1 MKILVTG
8 AAGFLGYHLAARL
21 LSDGGLVTGV
31 DNLNSYYDSRLKRAR
46 LDRLE
51 GRAGF
56 DFQRLDLADRTATDA
71 LFGRREFDAIVHLA
85 AQAGVRHSLD
95 HPHAYTESN
104 VTGFLNV
111 LEGARRKQTSH
122 LIYASSSSVY
132 GDNLKIPF
140 STQDRCDTPVSLYA
154 ATKRANELMAH
165 CYTHLFQIPTTG
177 LRLFTVYGPWGRP
190 DMAPYRF
197 ARAIDL
203 GRPIDIYNYGRMRR
217 DFTYVDD
224 VAESVARLVE
234 RGPRGC
240 RLFNIGGGS
249 PLALMELVHAL
260 EAALG
265 KRARKRFLPMQKG
278 DVPSTHADVEDLYA
292 WTGFRPSTP
301 LSTGIERFVAWYR
314 DWTCECKIAA
324 VQSKKALSCR
334 AAS

>member
-1 MKILVTG
+1 MKVLVTG
-8 AAGFLGYHLAARL
+8 AAGFLGYHVASRL
-21 LSDGGLVTGV
+21 LAEGSRVTGV
-31 DNLNSYYDSRLKRAR
+31 DNLNSYYDPRLKRAR
-46 LDRLE
+46 LEQLE
-51 GRAGF
+51 PQAGF
-56 DFQRLDLADRTATDA
+56 EFLRLDLADRAATEG
-71 LFGRREFDAIVHLA
+71 LFARREFDAIVHLA

-104 VTGFLNV
+104 IAGFLNV
-111 LEGARRKQTSH
+111 LEGARRRHTPH

-132 GDNLKIPF
+132 GGNLKIPF
-140 STQDRCDTPVSLYA
+140 STQDRCDAPASLYA

-177 LRLFTVYGPWGRP
+177 LRFFTVYGPWGRP

-203 GRPIDIYNYGRMRR
+203 DRRIDIYNYGRMRR

-224 VAESVARLVE
+224 VVESVARLLE
-234 RGPRGC
+234 RGPGGY

-249 PLALMELVHAL
+249 PVDLMEFVHAL

-278 DVPSTHADVEDLYA
+278 DVPSTHADVEDLLA
-292 WTGFRPSTP
+292 WTGFRPATP
-301 LSTGIERFVAWYR
+301 LAAGIEKFISWYR
-314 DWTCECKIAA
+314 DWTGGNAPAKE
-324 VQSKKALSCR
+324 VLRSCR